1 MISFLLA
8 SGMEAG
14 GRPLFVS
21 AAEAAASSAPA
32 FSSAAFSAAAATT
45 SAAASPPLFAAGLA
59 LAAALAVATGAAA
72 LVRSRPGD
80 ALLEPVV
87 VSLTGAQRA
96 LGAISAAALWAAM
109 PQLNGENADE
119 AEAAAAVDWAVDAA
133 LDRAFGT
140 EFLAAVLGYGD
151 EDVLA

>member
-1 MISFLLA
+1 M
-8 SGMEAG
+8 
-14 GRPLFVS
+14 
-21 AAEAAASSAPA
+21 
-32 FSSAAFSAAAATT
+32 
-45 SAAASPPLFAAGLA
+45 
-59 LAAALAVATGAAA
+59 
-72 LVRSRPGD
+72 RSRPGD